1 MPGNP
6 DKKHRI
12 RVRTLDG
19 KPRDQAAINKLSGE
33 ALSRRA
39 GKAWDAADARGE
51 KAMRDAGIPIVMASP
66 QFVAELK
73 ARLTPLESAWNDK
86 AKAKGLD
93 GAAALAALRAEIAKP
108 TQ

>member
-1 MPGNP
+1 MNE
-6 DKKHRI
+6 
-12 RVRTLDG
+12 G
-19 KPRDQAAINKLSGE
+19 KWKQISPADQTAINKLSGE

-51 KAMRDAGIPIVMASP
+51 KAMRDAGIPIVVASP

-73 ARLTPLESAWNDK
+73 GRLAAVENAWFER